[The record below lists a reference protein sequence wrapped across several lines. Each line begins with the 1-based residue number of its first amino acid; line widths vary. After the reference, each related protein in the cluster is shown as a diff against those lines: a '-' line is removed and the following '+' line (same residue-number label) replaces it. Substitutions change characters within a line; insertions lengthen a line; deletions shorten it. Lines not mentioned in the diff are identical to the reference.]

1 MENAPWEDN
10 AMTEIDTLRKRREE
24 VLAELSHL
32 EQIRRGSVTDQ
43 RVPTTHK
50 NGTKTKR
57 GPYPLYS
64 YKEKGKTV
72 SRRITDP
79 DKVARYRE
87 QIEGF
92 RQFQRLTAEL
102 RSIGERL
109 SDLALSEEGVKK
121 TSPSRRRSNKT
132 PR

>member
-1 MENAPWEDN
+1 MD
-10 AMTEIDTLRKRREE
+10 EIDTLRKRRTE
-24 VLAELSHL
+24 VLAELAHL
-32 EQIRRGSVTDQ
+32 EQIRRGSVTEQ
-43 RVPTTHK
+43 RVPTTRSD
-50 NGTKTKR
+50 GTKAKR

-79 DKVARYRE
+79 AKVARYRE

-109 SDLALSEEGVKK
+109 SDLALSEGGVKK
-121 TSPSRRRSNKT
+121 TSPSRQRSSRA